1 MHNTFRLLN
10 YSPRDCIQDT
20 DDKIEQRQSTI
31 LDIERL
37 ELLITPYGCIIIKL
51 KRYKIQPP
59 RPKDKKNVY

>member
-20 DDKIEQRQSTI
+20 DDKNEQRQSTI

-37 ELLITPYGCIIIKL
+37 EPFNHTLWLHHNKIE
-51 KRYKIQPP
+51 KIQNSTPAS
-59 RPKDKKNVY
+59 KG

>member
-1 MHNTFRLLN
+1 MHTTFRLLN

-37 ELLITPYGCIIIKL
+37 EPFNHTLWLHHNKIE
-51 KRYKIQPP
+51 KIQNLTPAS
-59 RPKDKKNVY
+59 KG